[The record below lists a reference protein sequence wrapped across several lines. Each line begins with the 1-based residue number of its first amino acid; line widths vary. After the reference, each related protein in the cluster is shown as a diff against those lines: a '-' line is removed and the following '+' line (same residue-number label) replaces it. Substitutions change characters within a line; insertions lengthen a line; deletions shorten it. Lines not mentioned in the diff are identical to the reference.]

1 MAFATLF
8 MEGILQTSKID
19 DFTRAHKELRKDRV
33 FIVNYKFF
41 KKLIKNSSKMLIY
54 NFTYIPLYLFAVE
67 RIPSTT

>member
-1 MAFATLF
+1 VLKVISTKQKVKTITTLISVAFATLF

-41 KKLIKNSSKMLIY
+41 KKLITKLFKNADL
-54 NFTYIPLYLFAVE
+54 
-67 RIPSTT
+67 